1 MEFETVKAIARFVRG
16 AQIRDPQL
24 SVVWHAGEP
33 LTIPIAFYET
43 ALHIL
48 QCDAAPMPFRHNFQ
62 TSR

>member
-43 ALHIL
+43 ALTYITMRRSA
-48 QCDAAPMPFRHNFQ
+48 DAVP
-62 TSR
+62 T